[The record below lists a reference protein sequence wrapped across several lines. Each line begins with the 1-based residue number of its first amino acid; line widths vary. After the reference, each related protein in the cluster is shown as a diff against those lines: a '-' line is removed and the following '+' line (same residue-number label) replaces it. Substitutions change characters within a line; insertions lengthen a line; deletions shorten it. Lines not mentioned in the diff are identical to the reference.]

1 MQIISIINQKGG
13 VGKTTTVIN
22 LAAGLS
28 QQNKKILVIDLD
40 PQGNATTGLGL
51 SNMENSTDTIY
62 GVLNGTKEIS
72 EVIKKT
78 QFENLDLITSNVDLS
93 GLEVE
98 TAEDANRAFIL
109 KLKLTSYL
117 NNSRGLYDYIL
128 IDCPPSLSLLT
139 VMALV
144 SSHSLVVPL
153 QTEFFALEGLTQL
166 MKTIERIKVSL
177 NPELMI
183 RGILLTMYDKRN
195 KLSSQVEKEA
205 RDYFNE
211 KVYSTVIPRNVR
223 LSEAPSHGMPVLIY
237 DKSCPGSKSYF
248 SFTDEFINQET
259 TIGSACIMDSNKI
272 KKGLGRGLS
281 SLIGETKVETLK
293 NQLSISDLIPNKYQ
307 PRKIFDEDNLN
318 DLTNSIKERGI
329 LQPIIVRKS
338 NDDKSKFEI
347 IAGERR
353 WLAAQKAGLHTVP
366 VVITEADDLKSLEF
380 AIVENVQRHDLNP
393 LEEAQGYKRLID
405 EFNYDQEKV
414 SKFIGKSRS
423 HITNSLRLLTL
434 PLEVIKL
441 IETQKLTAG
450 HAKILVGLENS
461 SFVANKIVEKKLSVR
476 QAESFVKIFKNKRQK
491 PNNVKDA
498 NIKDL
503 EISVSNKIGLN
514 VLIKNKKNNKGKI
527 TFEYKGLDQLNK
539 IIDIIKSNY

>member
-1 MQIISIINQKGG
+1 
-13 VGKTTTVIN
+13 
-22 LAAGLS
+22 
-28 QQNKKILVIDLD
+28 
-40 PQGNATTGLGL
+40 
-51 SNMENSTDTIY
+51 
-62 GVLNGTKEIS
+62 
-72 EVIKKT
+72 
-78 QFENLDLITSNVDLS
+78 
-93 GLEVE
+93 
-98 TAEDANRAFIL
+98 
-109 KLKLTSYL
+109 
-117 NNSRGLYDYIL
+117 
-128 IDCPPSLSLLT
+128 
-139 VMALV
+139 
-144 SSHSLVVPL
+144 
-153 QTEFFALEGLTQL
+153 
-166 MKTIERIKVSL
+166 
-177 NPELMI
+177 
-183 RGILLTMYDKRN
+183 
-195 KLSSQVEKEA
+195 
-205 RDYFNE
+205 
-211 KVYSTVIPRNVR
+211 
-223 LSEAPSHGMPVLIY
+223 
-237 DKSCPGSKSYF
+237 
-248 SFTDEFINQET
+248 
-259 TIGSACIMDSNKI
+259 MDSNKI

-281 SLIGETKVETLK
+281 SLIGETKIEASK

-353 WLAAQKAGLHTVP
+353 WLAAQKAGLHNVP

-393 LEEAQGYKRLID
+393 LEEAQGYRRLID

-527 TFEYKGLDQLNK
+527 TFEYKDLDQLNR

>member
-1 MQIISIINQKGG
+1 
-13 VGKTTTVIN
+13 
-22 LAAGLS
+22 
-28 QQNKKILVIDLD
+28 
-40 PQGNATTGLGL
+40 
-51 SNMENSTDTIY
+51 
-62 GVLNGTKEIS
+62 
-72 EVIKKT
+72 
-78 QFENLDLITSNVDLS
+78 
-93 GLEVE
+93 
-98 TAEDANRAFIL
+98 
-109 KLKLTSYL
+109 
-117 NNSRGLYDYIL
+117 
-128 IDCPPSLSLLT
+128 
-139 VMALV
+139 
-144 SSHSLVVPL
+144 
-153 QTEFFALEGLTQL
+153 
-166 MKTIERIKVSL
+166 
-177 NPELMI
+177 
-183 RGILLTMYDKRN
+183 
-195 KLSSQVEKEA
+195 
-205 RDYFNE
+205 
-211 KVYSTVIPRNVR
+211 
-223 LSEAPSHGMPVLIY
+223 
-237 DKSCPGSKSYF
+237 
-248 SFTDEFINQET
+248 
-259 TIGSACIMDSNKI
+259 MDSNKI

-281 SLIGETKVETLK
+281 SLIGETKVETPK

-380 AIVENVQRHDLNP
+380 AIVENVQRHDLNS

-461 SFVANKIVEKKLSVR
+461 SFVANKIIEKKLSVR